1 MAVIAHT
8 CGKPVS
14 KHHLMRDTREVGL
27 DRWQS
32 ADWSLI
38 VRNLKGKSVRPQ
50 PRKPRPD
57 QLRAIT
63 AAKKHNKETR
73 GRLIMPCGTGK
84 SLIAFWTAEALK
96 AKTIVVAV
104 PSLGLIRQS
113 VTDWTRKFLAKGQ
126 KPDWICV
133 CSDDSVTEARLI
145 ISTRD
150 AIGTLIHAKTSRA
163 GQTCFLPSV
172 RTPLP
177 LR

>member
-1 MAVIAHT
+1 LAANDKT
-8 CGKPVS
+8 
-14 KHHLMRDTREVGL
+14 
-27 DRWQS
+27 
-32 ADWSLI
+32 SLP
-38 VRNLKGKSVRPQ
+38 RCFKQRPQ

-63 AAKKHNKETR
+63 AAKKHFIRNKETR

-84 SLIAFWTAEALK
+84 SLIAFGIAEALK
-96 AKTIVVAV
+96 ANTIVVAV

-113 VTDWTRKFLAKGQ
+113 VTDWTREFLAKGQ